1 MAMETSEVD
10 RGAGAPVR
18 SLTVLHDPNCPL
30 CRAVTAWLERQ
41 RTLVPLDFVAAGSAE
56 ARRRYPTLEH
66 AVTLK
71 EITVIGDG
79 GQVYAGAEAWIT
91 VLWALA
97 GYRALSYRM
106 ATPLGMPLARAAVLA
121 AARIRAVT
129 AAAPGALPGEC
140 DETCE
145 ITG

>member
-1 MAMETSEVD
+1 MG
-10 RGAGAPVR
+10 RGAGAPIR
-18 SLTVLHDPNCPL
+18 SLTILHDPHCPL
-30 CRAVTAWLERQ
+30 CRAVVSWLTRQ
-41 RTLVPLDFVAAGSAE
+41 RTLAPLDFVPVDSPE
-56 ARRRYPTLEH
+56 AHRRYPTLDH

-79 GQVYAGAEAWIT
+79 GQVYEGAEAWIA

-97 GYRALSYRM
+97 GYRATSYRL

-121 AARIRAVT
+121 AAKIRGAT
-129 AAAPGALPGEC
+129 AGGPGEC